1 MVKSKGR
8 PKQAVRQERNIGFYM
23 KHSEYAEI
31 QKKADAAHVTIS
43 DYMRQVAINGYVK
56 AKWTDEEWIAVKEL
70 IGISNALHRL
80 GERMKESGCEV
91 VAEEFTVYRDK
102 FDNFLNQVYAR

>member
-1 MVKSKGR
+1 MAKVIGR
-8 PKQAVRQERNIGFYM
+8 PKQAVRQERNIGFYV

-31 QKKADAAHVTIS
+31 QKKVHAAHVTIS

-56 AKWTDEEWIAVKEL
+56 AKWTDEEWAAVKEL

-80 GERMKESGCEV
+80 GDRVGEVGCESL
-91 VAEEFTVYRDK
+91 AEVFAVYRDK
-102 FDNFLNQVYAR
+102 FDNLLNQLYAR